1 MATDNDADRRAK
13 DDVTETGAEKA
24 GVTGRGTLD
33 RRTYLKLTGSAAAAA
48 LGTAA
53 AAGSAAAQTTV
64 DDISFDRTVDIVEDL
79 GADNTGSQSIDGE
92 LNEAISGGTLITF
105 PEGEYKI
112 ANSHRLPSGANVGFV
127 GEGDVVFAP
136 PQGSNFSMFA
146 SGVSSPANQVLFKN
160 IDFDIRPD
168 NTVTGLRFN
177 TQNGVYVEDV
187 EYVGRGTHSDGSVAN
202 ALTVTISNADATG
215 VVRNVV
221 ATQGSSW
228 ARYKS
233 GDGRIGIGVFQPHSG
248 TLKVVDCH
256 LEEFG
261 NNGMYASRHTGKVQ
275 IEGGT
280 FRNNNV
286 ASVRIS
292 GQGNYVEGATIEIDP
307 EKYEGPRESNHES
320 NAFGM
325 RAVWINGRKF
335 DKQPGAEVRDCDIV
349 VRDHPAPNSAIRVS
363 DNSTSLAVRNT
374 RIQHDLDD
382 MAAVRSE
389 PNGHPVELESVSI
402 TGDASGGAA
411 VNASNSPDSVV
422 RNCCIEQSGSNRSGV
437 VLSGSNGSAV
447 RDCNI
452 NVTGQA
458 VDVSSSGVETANI
471 TNGDSCPAPSLDGGS
486 GNPNEGSWGSDLDNT
501 VTVEST
507 GEERA
512 NYEFAVSEELEAGL
526 DANLSG
532 AEIPDAVDGTT
543 GTGSVAQYGSDNYRF
558 NGEITVFAVDG
569 PANVLVNG
577 EAIDLSQ
584 FGDGSD
590 GGSDDGSGGDGSD
603 GSGDDSSGD
612 GSDGDS
618 GSDESSG
625 DATPSRTLRIA
636 STGEDR
642 ASYEFSV
649 SEALEAG
656 DRANLSGADHPD
668 AVQGTDG
675 SGSVALYGSDTYA
688 FAGEVTAFAVD
699 GPADVFVDDEQIDP
713 ADYDAG
719 DGDSGSD
726 DGSDSAD
733 PSRTVTVE
741 STGEDRA
748 TYEFTVTDVVEPG
761 DSANLSGA
769 EFPDAVQGTTASGS
783 VAVYGSDDYLFAG
796 EITAFSVDGPADVYV
811 DGEQVDPSQFDDS
824 DGSGSAEYPN
834 LLVIDGD
841 GAESSSDYSFTVS
854 GELEKAPDVGMVE
867 SDDVVSDGSATGQ
880 VAGGTDA
887 YRFSGNITSFLLSGS
902 ASVDFEN
909 GE

>member
-1 MATDNDADRRAK
+1 MAPDNDADRGAK
-13 DDVTETGAEKA
+13 DDVTETDPEKG
-24 GVTGRGTLD
+24 GVTGRDTLD
-33 RRTYLKLTGSAAAAA
+33 RRSYLKLTGSAAAAA
-48 LGTAA
+48 FGTAA
-53 AAGSAAAQTTV
+53 AAGSAGAQTSV
-64 DDISFDRTVDIVEDL
+64 DGISFDRTVDIVEDL
-79 GADNTGSQSIDGE
+79 GADNTGSQVIDGE
-92 LNEAISGGTLITF
+92 LNEAISGGTLIRF
-105 PEGEYKI
+105 PEGTYKI

-127 GEGDVVFAP
+127 GEGEVVFAP

-146 SGVSSPANQVLFKN
+146 SGVSSPANQVLFKGIN
-160 IDFDIRPD
+160 FDIRPD

-177 TQNGVYVEDV
+177 TQNGVHVEDV
-187 EYVGRGTHSDGSVAN
+187 EYVGRGTHSGGSVAN

-228 ARYKS
+228 ARYK
-233 GDGRIGIGVFQPHSG
+233 GGEGRIGIGVFQPHSG
-248 TLKVVDCH
+248 TLKVVDCQ

-261 NNGMYASRHTGKVQ
+261 NNGMYASRHNGKVQ

-307 EKYEGPRESNHES
+307 EKYDGPREDSFEG

-363 DNSTSLAVRNT
+363 DNATSLAVRNT
-374 RIQHDLDD
+374 RIRHDLDS

-389 PNGHPVELESVSI
+389 PNGHPIELEGVSI
-402 TGDASGGAA
+402 TGNASGGAA

-437 VLSGSNGSAV
+437 VLSGADGSTV

-471 TNGDSCPAPSLDGGS
+471 MNGDSCPAPSLDGGS

-507 GEERA
+507 GTERA
-512 NYEFAVSEELEAGL
+512 TYEFSVSETLEAGL

-532 AEIPDAVDGTT
+532 AEVPDAVEGTT

-558 NGEITVFAVDG
+558 DGEITDFAVDG

-584 FGDGSD
+584 FDS
-590 GGSDDGSGGDGSD
+590 GSD
-603 GSGDDSSGD
+603 GSETPD
-612 GSDGDS
+612 
-618 GSDESSG
+618 
-625 DATPSRTLRIA
+625 PSRTLRVE

-649 SEALEAG
+649 SEALEPG
-656 DRANLSGADHPD
+656 DRANLSGADYPD
-668 AVQGTDG
+668 AVDGTDG
-675 SGSVALYGSDTYA
+675 SGSVALYGADTYA
-688 FAGEVTAFAVD
+688 FAGEVTALAVD
-699 GPADVFVDDEQIDP
+699 GPADVFVDGEQVDP
-713 ADYDAG
+713 ADYASEPD
-719 DGDSGSD
+719 DSGS
-726 DGSDSAD
+726 GSETPE

-741 STGEDRA
+741 STDEDRA
-748 TYEFTVTDVVEPG
+748 NYEFAVTEVVEPG

-769 EFPDAVQGTTASGS
+769 EYPDAVEGTAASGS
-783 VAVYGSDDYLFAG
+783 VAVYGSDDYRFAG
-796 EITAFSVDGPADVYV
+796 EITAFTVDGPADVFV
-811 DGEQVDPSQFDDS
+811 DGEQVDPAGFADTG
-824 DGSGSAEYPN
+824 GSGDATYPN
-834 LLVIDGD
+834 LLVVDGE
-841 GAESSSDYSFTVS
+841 GADATTEYSFTVS
-854 GELEKAPDVGMVE
+854 GDLEKAPETGSVE
-867 SDDVVSDGSATGQ
+867 SDDVVSDRSATGQ
-880 VAGGTDA
+880 VVGGVDA
-887 YRFSGNITSFLLSGS
+887 YRFSGDVTSFLLSGT
-902 ASVDFEN
+902 AAVDFEN